1 MGQVKNPRRVGET
14 EALAVGT
21 MIRGSAQKLNL
32 VAQMIRGKKVGDALN
47 ILSFST
53 KAMAV
58 DARKVLASAIAN
70 AENNHNLDVDSL
82 VVAEASV
89 GKSITMK
96 RFAARARG
104 RGTRIEKPFSRLRI
118 VVREASQESYVLW
131 VRKLPPSVC
140 ACRSTA
146 PGTAAGSRKAPTM
159 AGSSSRI

>member
-1 MGQVKNPRRVGET
+1 MGQAKNPRRVAEN

-32 VAQMIRGKKVGDALN
+32 VAQMIRGKKAEEALN
-47 ILSFST
+47 ILSFSP

-118 VVREASQESYVLW
+118 VVREQQE
-131 VRKLPPSVC
+131 
-140 ACRSTA
+140 A
-146 PGTAAGSRKAPTM
+146 
-159 AGSSSRI
+159 